1 MRLIKKQD
9 ELPLEDSSGDQEMN
23 DAQSASLVEDS
34 EPDDYVLA
42 AAVLAGDTT
51 MFSLLVTRHTNR
63 IYGLAFRLLGNSE
76 EAEDATQEAFLRAYA
91 HLASFRGSASF
102 ASWLYRIMLNVCRDQ
117 LRRRQVREHTAELS
131 RVDALWSNE
140 HYTVDPE
147 QVVLALENRQVI
159 EQALHHLPTKYRATL
174 LLHEVDGLTLTEIAD
189 LLDTPLP
196 TVKSRLQRA
205 RMALV
210 TLLDEATHLEH
221 ASDEQGASSA
231 RRGSRKKGG

>member
-1 MRLIKKQD
+1 
-9 ELPLEDSSGDQEMN
+9 MN
-23 DAQSASLVEDS
+23 DAQSASLAESS
-34 EPDDYVLA
+34 EPGDNALA

-51 MFSLLVTRHTNR
+51 MFGVLVTRHTHR
-63 IYGLAFRLLGNSE
+63 IYGLALRLLGNSE

-117 LRRRQVREHTAELS
+117 LRRRQAHERTVELS
-131 RVDALWSNE
+131 HIDQLWSDE

-147 QVVLALENRQVI
+147 RVVLALENRQVI
-159 EQALHHLPTKYRATL
+159 EQALHHLPAKYRATL

-189 LLDTPLP
+189 ILDTPLP

-210 TLLDEATHLEH
+210 TLLDEAAHLEH
-221 ASDEQGASSA
+221 ASDEQGTPSP